1 LKINDLDSLKTAYV
15 TFSFIN
21 PIKLTSMNFQIHN
34 CNSSDID
41 SIFSLYDLATEFQKT
56 KFRVHWPRF
65 ERGLVETEIADK
77 RQWKLIID
85 NKIACV
91 WATTFSDPQI
101 WEELDVDPS
110 VYIHRIATIGYAKE
124 NNKDFVRLDT
134 IGDNLKLINH
144 YTLCGFDFLGLLKL
158 KNTDGLPKHYHQA
171 TVSLFQIAL

>member
-1 LKINDLDSLKTAYV
+1 
-15 TFSFIN
+15 
-21 PIKLTSMNFQIHN
+21 MNFQIQN
-34 CNSSDID
+34 CNINDID
-41 SIFSLYDLATEFQKT
+41 SIFHLYDLATAFQKT
-56 KFRVHWPRF
+56 KFKVHWPKF
-65 ERGLVETEIADK
+65 ETSLIETEIK
-77 RQWKLIID
+77 ENRQWKLIID

-110 VYIHRIATIGYAKE
+110 VYIHRIATNPDFRGQNFVKLIVEWSKGYATE

-144 YTLCGFDFLGLLKL
+144 YTNCGFDFLGLLKL